1 MNFELK
7 NAVSAGEVKSKDA
20 DNSLLF
26 LNITVGV
33 VGNPHEKMT
42 ETQTVEYVFANT
54 LTINEAKA
62 GVTTFA
68 QNWVRENYPTI

>member
-1 MNFELK
+1 MEFELK
-7 NAVSAGEVKSKDA
+7 NVVSVGDVKSKDA

-33 VGNPHEKMT
+33 IGNPHEKMT

-54 LTINEAKA
+54 LTISEARA
-62 GVTTFA
+62 SVNPFA
-68 QNWVRENYPTI
+68 ENWVKENYPTI